1 MKLTGFITRSLRN
14 KLLFII
20 LLAALIPAA
29 GAAIY
34 GYQTAATMTTK
45 QLQDKLIGYSHRIA
59 LSIEMFMNERVTN
72 VISWSDIPAFKTPII
87 SGSGIREADLSLIQ
101 VAKVYHFTLIT
112 LTNEAGQCVAS
123 NIPQVIGQRASG
135 AAWFDAAMKGEL
147 YVGDFG
153 VYRIVQQVA
162 PKSGG
167 FSLLIAMP
175 IKVDGQVKG
184 VVAGYVDWDAVNALN
199 DSFGAVGKTGYTY
212 VVNLDSGAIMIYPFR
227 TLLGEKLQG
236 SVINLPQ
243 LYETLKNNPQ
253 GVTSYEYTNKQTN
266 VTAVRMVGYD
276 HIGAYRSFPRQNWAV
291 ASGANYTE
299 EMAPLQ
305 KEKIAYAIFF
315 GVLILIVIGVVIL
328 VGGMIAKPLVKTASE
343 MGEIARELDF
353 TRSVEVKGQDEVA
366 VLQRSFNG
374 LIAKL
379 QETFGTIIKGNREV
393 SESVSQVKDISANI
407 ANNATEQS
415 RRAGDVLA
423 RVMTM
428 GQTAEEVQKNAV
440 ETKSSFGEAAALIEQ
455 FAATSQRIAKA
466 AQSQSEM
473 VGKAEQ
479 IIGQMGETAQQVAA
493 RAALQAEAAQKTA
506 SSAAQMSTAIGSVVE
521 KTSEADR
528 ESELSHKAAVQGR
541 AAVEKVAAS
550 MHNIAES
557 SEQITEIIE
566 VISDIADQTNLL
578 ALNAAIE
585 AARAGEHGRG
595 FAVVAEEV
603 RKLAERTAE
612 STKEISVLIKG
623 SADRVKEG
631 SDLASSSREAIGA
644 IVDAVAKTNT
654 LIHDISQ
661 TTSEQRAVT
670 DSVAKAMESLRA
682 LSGEIME
689 MTSEQG
695 KRREYAGSIIN
706 EVSQLSKD
714 VSGSTLEQ
722 AKDSDKVI
730 GEMQKMNAH
739 ADNIT
744 NMTSKQRER
753 AQDLLRIIQE
763 MEAVATTNAKGAQN
777 SHQFSINLIETM
789 EHFSAL
795 VEQFKV
801 DEEGSSNGNRVVAN
815 TPKGADSRSA
825 SRENRPRA

>member
-20 LLAALIPAA
+20 LLAALVPAL

-34 GYQTAATMTTK
+34 GYQTAATMITS
-45 QLQDKLIGYSHRIA
+45 QLQEKLIGYSHRIA
-59 LSIEMFMNERVTN
+59 LSIEMYMSNRVDN
-72 VISWSDIPAFKTPII
+72 VISWSNLDLYKTAVETGNHI
-87 SGSGIREADLSLIQ
+87 EAANSRLFTT
-101 VAKVYHFTLIT
+101 AKVYNFSLIT
-112 LTNEAGQCVAS
+112 LSNEAGQCIAS
-123 NIPQVIGQRASG
+123 NAPGVIGQRANG
-135 AAWFDAAMKGEL
+135 ADWFNTAMKGEQ
-147 YVGDFG
+147 YVGDFA
-153 VYRIVQQVA
+153 VYPLVQKVA

-175 IKVDGQVKG
+175 IKVDGQVRG
-184 VVAGYVDWDAVNALN
+184 VVAGYLDWEAVNALN
-199 DSFGAVGKTGYTY
+199 DSFGSVGKTGYTY
-212 VVNLDSGAIMIYPFR
+212 VENYDSGALIIYPFR
-227 TLLGEKLQG
+227 TLLGVKAQG
-236 SVINLPQ
+236 SVVNLPQ
-243 LYETLKNNPQ
+243 LYETLKNNSQ
-253 GVTSYEYTNKQTN
+253 GVTSYEYSNKQTHI
-266 VTAVRMVGYD
+266 TAVRMVGYER
-276 HIGAYRSFPRQNWAV
+276 IGAYQNFSKHNWTV

-315 GVLILIVIGVVIL
+315 GVLTFVVVGLVIL
-328 VGGMIAKPLVKTASE
+328 VGGMIAKPLVKTATE

-366 VLQRSFNG
+366 ALQRSFNG

-393 SESVSQVKDISANI
+393 SESVAQVKDISANI

-423 RVMTM
+423 RVVTM
-428 GQTAEEVQKNAV
+428 GQTAEEVQKNAA
-440 ETKSSFGEAAALIEQ
+440 ETKSSFGEAAALVEQ

-566 VISDIADQTNLL
+566 VISDIAAQTNQLP
-578 ALNAAIE
+578 LNAAIV

-631 SDLASSSREAIGA
+631 SDLANSSREAIGA

-670 DSVAKAMESLRA
+670 DSVAKAMDSLRA

-706 EVSQLSKD
+706 EVSQLSRD

-730 GEMQKMNAH
+730 SEMQKMNAH
-739 ADNIT
+739 AENIT
-744 NMTSKQRER
+744 NMTGKQRER
-753 AQDLLRIIQE
+753 AQELLRIIQE
-763 MEAVATTNAKGAQN
+763 MESVATTNAKGAQN
-777 SHQFSINLIETM
+777 SHQFSINLIGTM

-801 DEEGSSNGNRVVAN
+801 DEDGSVNGNRVVAN
-815 TPKGADSRSA
+815 APKGAESSSA